1 MMRSLL
7 ANIDQNGKK
16 IFDKEIY
23 KMSFFDK
30 IHIATK
36 KEKKNPKNIIQ
47 TTKNN
52 NKSSLKKIAIK
63 SCTT

>member
-1 MMRSLL
+1 ME
-7 ANIDQNGKK
+7 KK